1 MGPWRWL
8 TQRQGRAD
16 GRLHGVTCRPL
27 RWRVRV
33 RQAHPCGAADHFQP
47 HYAQV
52 VRAGVARARGILDEA
67 PARSIR
73 RRATSVGAIYVRP
86 ARSRSPCPA
95 DPHSPAPLHWPGRV
109 HEECAMYNPSPKAPR
124 TPPAM
129 TAEQDAVLAHM
140 RTSGQSLCLIA
151 CAGAGKST
159 MVVEVMAQVMAEKP
173 LSLVLVF
180 NKEAQKSLSAKLRT
194 IDMRLQASTFHA
206 VCYKYWR
213 AYETIKPK
221 HTSSKTKTILATLY
235 SIDPKSENK
244 KVIKKIEPVAMHV
257 ADVVKLV
264 KNEALGCPGNRAVT
278 EESVRE
284 L

>member
-1 MGPWRWL
+1 
-8 TQRQGRAD
+8 
-16 GRLHGVTCRPL
+16 
-27 RWRVRV
+27 
-33 RQAHPCGAADHFQP
+33 
-47 HYAQV
+47 
-52 VRAGVARARGILDEA
+52 
-67 PARSIR
+67 
-73 RRATSVGAIYVRP
+73 
-86 ARSRSPCPA
+86 
-95 DPHSPAPLHWPGRV
+95 
-109 HEECAMYNPSPKAPR
+109 MYNPSPKAPR

-129 TAEQDAVLAHM
+129 TAEQDAVLGHM

-180 NKEAQKSLSAKLRT
+180 NKVGACGVRRALPLLRVSHSAILTPYNLAPHRWQEAQKSLSAKLRT

-235 SIDPKSENK
+235 PIDPESENK
-244 KVIKKIEPVAMHV
+244 QVIKKIEPVAMHV

-284 L
+284 LQVTSPSWPLPGRARV